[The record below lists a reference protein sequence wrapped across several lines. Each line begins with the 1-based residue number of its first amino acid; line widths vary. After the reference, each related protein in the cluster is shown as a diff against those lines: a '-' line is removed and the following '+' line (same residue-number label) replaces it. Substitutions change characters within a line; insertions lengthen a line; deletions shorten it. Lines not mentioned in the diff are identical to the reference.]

1 MLNMTQL
8 CGFGGGGLYGD
19 ISFVGYATRDGDGAI
34 TYPAGTQN
42 GDFLVLHGVNTT
54 GAMSVPSGFT
64 SQASYSWGLG
74 YGTLIATKVVSG
86 DTSVS
91 ITVNSGFGFL
101 SVWRN
106 VSSIG
111 TVGSF
116 VDNNLSTITVPGI
129 TTIGT
134 KSVVLANIADRDTT
148 VPNLLSGSWTSN
160 GSLLATNFGVRMA
173 NINVTS
179 PGASGGCDFGQ
190 NTTSYNAVGI
200 MLELRN

>member
-8 CGFGGGGLYGD
+8 CGFGGGLRED
-19 ISFVGYATRDGDGAI
+19 ISFVGYATVDGGSSI
-34 TYPAGTQN
+34 TYPAGTRN
-42 GDFLVLHGVNTT
+42 GDFLVLHGVNTS
-54 GAMSVPSGFT
+54 GAMPVPSGFT

-91 ITVNSGFGFL
+91 VTVGIGFGFL

-106 VSSIG
+106 VSSVG

-116 VDNNLSTITVPGI
+116 VDNNFATITVPGI

-134 KSVVLANIADRDTT
+134 KSIVLANIADRDVTI
-148 VPNLLSGSWTSN
+148 PNLLSGGWTSN
-160 GSLLATNFGVRMA
+160 GSMGATNFGVRMA
-173 NINVTS
+173 NITINA
-179 PGASGGCDFGQ
+179 PGTSGGCDFGQ
-190 NTTSYNAVGI
+190 NTTSYNSVGI